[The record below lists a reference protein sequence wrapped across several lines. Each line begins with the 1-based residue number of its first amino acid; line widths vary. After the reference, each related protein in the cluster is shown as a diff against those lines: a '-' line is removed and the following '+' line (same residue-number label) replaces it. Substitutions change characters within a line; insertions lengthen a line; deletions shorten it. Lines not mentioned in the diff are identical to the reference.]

1 MFLVASLL
9 MIWRLEAMSAAGF
22 EGTVLGTL
30 VMPYCSGMG
39 NLIFAFI
46 LGRHGGNGADVMTN
60 SIVNKVTNMTLVL
73 GIPAIIW
80 GINVVPQKKPDAK
93 PEAKSAKARSSGII
107 GQLNR
112 LSLLLTLLAVV
123 YFSGVV
129 WALGSDVKTH
139 GDGRIGFNQGLVLVG
154 MFLFWQCFHVFEVL
168 KQSARQG
175 HSPMGWMFPVDMA
188 LLAVGAY
195 GIYVSTGW
203 LINWLAHF
211 PRHGFISIDY
221 LGWLSGILMVLPN
234 ALLAIYY
241 GLRKQPETVYA
252 SQVGDAHVSIPLC
265 VGIFALCNRD
275 NPMSMPPFFQTSM
288 IILLA
293 ATFVHLFC
301 VAIFGRLPRLAGVA
315 LVVAYGIFL
324 WTGLLKPIWKGIALR
339 LVAFFAL
346 RKTRR
351 RTQRQATEP
360 NVKDAYFTPTCF
372 AKTLGSSW
380 LGEDPRIPRDRQR
393 AGAHL
398 VRQFHERNLR
408 RQPARILGDAFH
420 AVAGVVADQEQPK
433 PQDQEALVAGARAV
447 PHKFKIARPVMAA
460 RQRRPQ
466 RAEVARKIL
475 KKIIVAWAG
484 VRQNARAV
492 FHQ

>member
-1 MFLVASLL
+1 VLNPFIHWVEAKGEWAPWLFVAMFLVSSLL

-60 SIVNKVTNMTLVL
+60 SLVNNVTNMTLVL
-73 GIPAIIW
+73 GVPAIIW
-80 GINVVPQKKPDAK
+80 GINVVPKKKPDSKPAK
-93 PEAKSAKARSSGII
+93 PAKTGGNI

-129 WALGSDVKTH
+129 WALGSDIKTR

-168 KQSARQG
+168 KQSERQG

-211 PRHGFISIDY
+211 PKHGFISMDN
-221 LGWLSGILMVLPN
+221 LGWLSGLLMVLPN
-234 ALLAIYY
+234 ALLALYY
-241 GLRKQPETVYA
+241 GIRRQPETVYA

-275 NPMSMPPFFQTSM
+275 NPMPMPPFFQTSM

-301 VAIFGRLPRLAGVA
+301 VAIFGRLPRLAGVV
-315 LVVAYGIFL
+315 LVVAYIYFFCN
-324 WTGLLKPIWKGIALR
+324 GLLG
-339 LVAFFAL
+339 
-346 RKTRR
+346 
-351 RTQRQATEP
+351 
-360 NVKDAYFTPTCF
+360 
-372 AKTLGSSW
+372 LG
-380 LGEDPRIPRDRQR
+380 P
-393 AGAHL
+393 
-398 VRQFHERNLR
+398 
-408 RQPARILGDAFH
+408 
-420 AVAGVVADQEQPK
+420 
-433 PQDQEALVAGARAV
+433 
-447 PHKFKIARPVMAA
+447 
-460 RQRRPQ
+460 
-466 RAEVARKIL
+466 
-475 KKIIVAWAG
+475 
-484 VRQNARAV
+484 
-492 FHQ
+492 